1 MEFMRFFFRRVEGT
15 WNDVNF
21 FIFTLPNYREV
32 IQMRSSNFDA
42 AFKKAS
48 ESILLQYI
56 VNQIIK
62 MLKVNIDSIHEMSY
76 KKKES

>member
-1 MEFMRFFFRRVEGT
+1 
-15 WNDVNF
+15 
-21 FIFTLPNYREV
+21 
-32 IQMRSSNFDA
+32 MRSSNFDA